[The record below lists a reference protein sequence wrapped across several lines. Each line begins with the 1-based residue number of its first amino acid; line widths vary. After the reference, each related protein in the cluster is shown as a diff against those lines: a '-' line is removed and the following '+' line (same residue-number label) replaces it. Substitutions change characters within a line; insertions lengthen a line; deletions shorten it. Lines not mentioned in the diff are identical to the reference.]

1 MSTKL
6 VNKKFEGN
14 AVYNPA
20 LDKFEN
26 IDPFPSKTAMVEERL
41 KGRDIRAEIEVALKK
56 ERSTKP

>member
-1 MSTKL
+1 MATKL

-26 IDPFPSKTAMVEERL
+26 IDVFPEKTAMVEKRL
-41 KGRDIRAEIEVALKK
+41 KGRNIKAEIEEALRK
-56 ERSTKP
+56 ESITKP

>member
-1 MSTKL
+1 MATKF

-26 IDPFPSKTAMVEERL
+26 IDVFPAKTAMVEERL
-41 KGRDIRAEIEVALKK
+41 KGRDIKAEIDEALRK
-56 ERSTKP
+56 ERITKP